1 MAGSNGDDR
10 TPGNG
15 AEGNGAEGN
24 GAHGGAQE
32 APATFEEIRQLL
44 GELPGADLQ
53 SRSAAAT
60 RQQQLTKPRGSLGRL
75 EELAEWLAAWQG
87 AHPPRMDRP
96 RVAVFAGNHGVAAR
110 GVSAYP
116 AEVTQQMVQNFID
129 GGAAINQLCA
139 NCDADLRVYE
149 LALDQPTADFS
160 QGPAMSEDECAR
172 AMAYGMLAVEEGFD
186 VMALGEM
193 GIANTTSAAALCC
206 ALFGGTPSDW
216 IGPGTGVDQAGMGRK
231 TEVVGQALEVHKG
244 QLADPLEVL
253 RRLGG
258 LELAAIAGAI
268 LACRLARTPVL
279 LDGFTCTAAAAV
291 LYQLDRHAL
300 DHCVVAHVSAEPG
313 HRRLLQAIEKRAL
326 VDLDMC
332 LGEASGAALAIPLLQ
347 AAVACHAGMATFA
360 EAGVSTPD

>member
-10 TPGNG
+10 SSHAGPNNG
-15 AEGNGAEGN
+15 AA
-24 GAHGGAQE
+24 AGAQE
-32 APATFEEIRQLL
+32 APATFDEIRQLL
-44 GELPGADLQ
+44 GDLPGPDLE
-53 SRSAAAT
+53 SRSAATT

-116 AEVTQQMVQNFID
+116 PEVTQQMVQNFID

-149 LALDQPTADFS
+149 LALEEPTADFS
-160 QGPAMSEDECAR
+160 QAPAMSEDECAR

-193 GIANTTSAAALCC
+193 GIANTTSGAALCC
-206 ALFGGTPSDW
+206 ALFGGTASDW
-216 IGPGTGVDQAGMGRK
+216 IGPGTGIDRSGLGRKAEVVDQAMQYHQGH
-231 TEVVGQALEVHKG
+231 LD
-244 QLADPLEVL
+244 DPLEVL
-253 RRLGG
+253 RRVGG
-258 LELAAIAGAI
+258 LELAAIVGAI

-291 LYQLDRHAL
+291 LYKLDPHLL

-313 HRRLLQAIEKRAL
+313 HRRLLQEIGKRAL
-326 VDLDMC
+326 VDLDMR
-332 LGEASGAALAIPLLQ
+332 LGEASGAAVAIPLLQ
-347 AAVACHAGMATFA
+347 AAVSCHAGMATFD